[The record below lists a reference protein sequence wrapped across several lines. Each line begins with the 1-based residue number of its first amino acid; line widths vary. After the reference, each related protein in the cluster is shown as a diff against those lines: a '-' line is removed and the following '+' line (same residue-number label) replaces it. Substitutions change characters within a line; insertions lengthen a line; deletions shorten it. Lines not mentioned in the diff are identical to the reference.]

1 MLFAIVLVIVWMVS
15 LDRRIDPCW
24 LRKFCDANPEI
35 KDAAK
40 KAAAATATELIDRYL
55 K

>member
-1 MLFAIVLVIVWMVS
+1 VLFAIVLVIVWVAS
-15 LDRRIDPCW
+15 LLAAVIVL
-24 LRKFCDANPEI
+24 LRKLSSVNPEI
-35 KDAAK
+35 KFAAK